1 MKTLFCAFLFALT
14 ASTALAMENQKTVC
28 THGSQQ
34 RIIEIV
40 YTGEGEVPCEVH
52 YTKDSGSQIL
62 WQAQGE
68 VGYCEEKA
76 AAFIEKQRGWGWDC
90 ETVIE
95 IVIEGAQ

>member
-1 MKTLFCAFLFALT
+1 MKKLVFALFLSVI

-28 THGSQQ
+28 THGDQQ
-34 RIIEIV
+34 RVIEVV

-52 YTKDSGSQIL
+52 YTKDTGSQVL
-62 WQAQGE
+62 WSAQGE

-90 ETVIE
+90 ETAIE
-95 IVIEGAQ
+95 IMIEDAQ